1 MRLIFQK
8 SNKIAFHIDL
18 FDFQWH
24 PMKME

>member
-24 PMKME
+24 SMKME